1 MIGKCH
7 HHDEANSDELHVLCS
22 FSTEFEADMA
32 RALLEEEG
40 IPALVQSDSAGGM
53 DPTLTFAK
61 GVRLLVFAKDL
72 PMAREV
78 LTRQASS

>member
-1 MIGKCH
+1 MIGKRQH
-7 HHDEANSDELHVLCS
+7 HEKANSDELHVLCS
-22 FSTEFEADMA
+22 FATEFEADMA
-32 RALLEEEG
+32 KALLEEDG

-53 DPTLTFAK
+53 NPTLAFAT

-78 LTRQASS
+78 LARQASS